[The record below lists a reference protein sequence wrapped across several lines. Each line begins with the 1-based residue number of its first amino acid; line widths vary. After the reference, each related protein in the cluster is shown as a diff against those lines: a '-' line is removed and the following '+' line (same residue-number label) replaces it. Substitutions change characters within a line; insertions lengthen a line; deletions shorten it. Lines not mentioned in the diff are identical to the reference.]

1 MVDIDPRLAA
11 RRQQVAESHARTHF
25 SRIIWILGI
34 ALVVGGAVWL
44 ARSPYLALTEIKVTG
59 MEAEEVAPVL
69 EAAGLREG
77 RPIVLVRTGEV
88 ETALLEDPRI
98 ESAEVVLRWPQTAE
112 VYLVRR
118 PPVAWAPRGASW
130 ARIAEDGTVIDLA
143 PAPDQTLPLIQLEV
157 DSRPSPELI
166 GALAFVAE
174 LSVQSGVPIEVRVQ
188 TGELW
193 AQVAGV
199 EVRLGRPVDMEAK
212 ARALLA
218 LFSSGLS
225 EETTVNLIAPTRPA
239 LTYQGDDTQNEEP

>member
-11 RRQQVAESHARTHF
+11 RRQQVAESHARTRF
-25 SRIIWILGI
+25 SRVIWILGI
-34 ALVVGGAVWL
+34 ALVMGGAVWL
-44 ARSPYLALTEIKVTG
+44 ARSTYLALTEVRVRG
-59 MEAEEVAPVL
+59 MEAEEVATVL

-77 RPIVLVRTGEV
+77 RPMVLVRTGEV
-88 ETALLEDPRI
+88 ESALLEDPRI
-98 ESAEVVLRWPQTAE
+98 EGAEVILRWPQTAE

-118 PPVAWAPRGASW
+118 PPVAWAPRGDSW
-130 ARIAEDGTVIDLA
+130 ARLAEDGTVIDQA

-157 DSRPSPELI
+157 DNGPSPELI
-166 GALAFVAE
+166 GALAFVGE
-174 LSVQSGVPIEVRVQ
+174 LSVQPGVPIEVRVQ

-212 ARALLA
+212 ARTLLA

-239 LTYQGDDTQNEEP
+239 LTYQGDDTQTEEP